1 MLRQEDSP
9 ITYNLLTERE
19 EHVPLL
25 NKFFDEVRVCQYL
38 ITVLCLIA
46 RCLNCVASQTGPQVG
61 QLWLH
66 GRIEESHGRQD
77 TVRGQ
82 GPHHEE
88 APESDEPHDQ
98 DRPKTQDG
106 IHGW

>member
-1 MLRQEDSP
+1 M
-9 ITYNLLTERE
+9 
-19 EHVPLL
+19 
-25 NKFFDEVRVCQYL
+25 
-38 ITVLCLIA
+38 ITVLRLIA
-46 RCLNCVASQTGPQVG
+46 SCFNCVASQTGPQVG

-82 GPHHEE
+82 GPHQEE